1 MPLNVCGS
9 MDFNTELPSAWV
21 ILAVGG
27 QTGKIAEFKVQS
39 PRRPAQIPTEALL
52 PDHLPALAEKVTRRI
67 RSLRISMTPRHKLV
81 ARIEAPP
88 S

>member
-27 QTGKIAEFKVQS
+27 RLGRLQNSKYKARVGRPKFL
-39 PRRPAQIPTEALL
+39 PRRFYQTTFPHSP
-52 PDHLPALAEKVTRRI
+52 KR
-67 RSLRISMTPRHKLV
+67 
-81 ARIEAPP
+81 
-88 S
+88 